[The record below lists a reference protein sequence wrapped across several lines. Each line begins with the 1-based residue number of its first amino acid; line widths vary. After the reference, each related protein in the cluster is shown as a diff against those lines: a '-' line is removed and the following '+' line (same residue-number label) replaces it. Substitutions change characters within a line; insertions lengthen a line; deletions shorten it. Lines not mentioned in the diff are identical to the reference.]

1 MRIGRTKKLA
11 CDFRG
16 RVRTNRL
23 SEMQA
28 LRERHRFRDAI
39 DRRTGGKDKS
49 FHAGKPGT
57 FEKVQRSTDIGVVI
71 KLRGT
76 DGRPDAR
83 SRRQVHNHIEFFPMK
98 KRIDRYRVAQINLM
112 YGNVLSD

>member
-1 MRIGRTKKLA
+1 MRISRTKKLA

-23 SEMQA
+23 GEMQA

-39 DRRTGGKDKS
+39 DRRTGGKDKA
-49 FHAGKPGT
+49 FRAGKPGS

-71 KLRGT
+71 KLRST

-83 SRRQVHNHIEFFPMK
+83 SRRQVRNHVEFFSMK
-98 KRIDRYRVAQINLM
+98 KRIDRRGVAQIDLM
-112 YGNVLSD
+112 YGNVASD